1 MQRVRSESARPLT
14 LGATHLRCASSA
26 YFSVLARNLGGV
38 AALAFSKAKR
48 SNSSEGAAQLKF
60 QRGSPQPTTCL
71 AKGNHLGLQLQRATT
86 VALATE
92 LHDLQDTAPRGL
104 SILRHVAG
112 LPDLWGSMW
121 LVYLSYLIA

>member
-14 LGATHLRCASSA
+14 LGLPTCGAPTQATPAS
-26 YFSVLARNLGGV
+26 LARNLRGG
-38 AALAFSKAKR
+38 AALAFSKVKR

-71 AKGNHLGLQLQRATT
+71 AKGSHLGLQLQRATT
-86 VALATE
+86 AALATE
-92 LHDLQDTAPRGL
+92 LHDLQDTAPRGP

-112 LPDLWGSMW
+112 LPDLWGSM
-121 LVYLSYLIA
+121 